1 MQLNERYK
9 GYKKYKAF
17 VLGLSVMCL
26 NAHATSTQ
34 LITPI
39 VGQNLQGVQQ
49 VELNLSGIAAYS
61 VQPKHIYVVDISQQV
76 MPMRIEQPMQAAKQV
91 TLPLQIYRWP
101 EQKVFNNPDSINQLQ
116 LQLKQGEHQAVVTW
130 PTQSTIALNQQGTD
144 QTWLLTTPDLTNYK
158 PNDIEAQALVLSW
171 AGQDFSSQVQVEGS
185 NNLVDWQFAGLGQV
199 LQTQDANGKPL
210 LQQQVKINQPYAF
223 WRIQFNQPIALQ
235 QASLTLRQN
244 PTALWQQ
251 QQFKF
256 RKVSNQSNTQTNQ
269 SNANQPQWQLSLP
282 VAVAIQKLQF
292 DIPPEQLWRVQ
303 VHAKLRQE
311 GREVW
316 QQVAQSELYA
326 ASKSSNSLSSPLSH
340 ANSSSNEI
348 TFDRPIG
355 SRDWRLSIDAPKSV
369 GEQSHLA
376 VQVFAPKTMLY
387 FLAQGVPPY
396 RLIVDQE
403 GLRSAPNLPENLSI
417 KGTATLGETVAHTV
431 PTSVRQY
438 GLWAGLLILMGILA
452 FAAWRLY
459 RSMQEMPQD

>member
-1 MQLNERYK
+1 MRFDQGLIV
-9 GYKKYKAF
+9 A
-17 VLGLSVMCL
+17 LGIMCMH
-26 NAHATSTQ
+26 AHATSTQ

-39 VGQNLQGVQQ
+39 IGKNLQGVQQ

-76 MPMRIEQPMQAAKQV
+76 MPMRINQPMQAAKLV
-91 TLPLQIYRWP
+91 TLPLKVYRWP
-101 EQKVFNNPDSINQLQ
+101 EKKVFSNADSISQLQ
-116 LQLKQGEHQAVVTW
+116 LQLKQGEQQAVVTW
-130 PTQSTIALNQQGTD
+130 PKQSAIALTQHGTD
-144 QTWLLTTPDLTNYK
+144 QTWLLATPDLTSYK
-158 PNDIEAQALVLSW
+158 PSDIEAQALVLSW

-199 LQTQDANGKPL
+199 LQTQDVNGKPL
-210 LQQQVKINQPYAF
+210 LQQQVKINRHYAF

-244 PTALWQQ
+244 PITRWQQ

-256 RKVSNQSNTQTNQ
+256 QKVINQSNGQPAQTN
-269 SNANQPQWQLSLP
+269 AGQPQWRLSLP

-292 DIPPEQLWRVQ
+292 DIPQEQVWRVNLQ
-303 VHAKLRQE
+303 AKLRQE

-316 QQVAQSELYA
+316 QEVAQSELYA
-326 ASKSSNSLSSPLSH
+326 PVKQTNLASAAATSLSFTS
-340 ANSSSNEI
+340 NNNEI
-348 TFDRPIG
+348 TFNQPIS
-355 SRDWRLSIDAPKSV
+355 SREWRLSIDAPQSV
-369 GEQSHLA
+369 REQAYLP
-376 VQVFAPKTMLY
+376 VRVFAPKTILY

-403 GLRSAPNLPENLSI
+403 GLRSAPNLPENLTV
-417 KGTATLGETVAHTV
+417 KGTATLGDTVAHTI
-431 PTSVRQY
+431 PTSARQY

-459 RSMQEMPQD
+459 RSMQDQPQD

>member
-1 MQLNERYK
+1 MRCCKRYQ
-9 GYKKYKAF
+9 GLM
-17 VLGLSVMCL
+17 LGLSVICMH
-26 NAHATSTQ
+26 AHATSTQ

-116 LQLKQGEHQAVVTW
+116 LQLKQGEQQAVVTW
-130 PTQSTIALNQQGTD
+130 PKQSTIALNQQGTD

-210 LQQQVKINQPYAF
+210 LQQQIKINQHYAF

-235 QASLTLRQN
+235 QASLTLRQT
-244 PTALWQQ
+244 PTTLWQQ

-256 RKVSNQSNTQTNQ
+256 QKVINQSADQ
-269 SNANQPQWQLSLP
+269 SSQKSVGQPQWQLNLP

-292 DIPPEQLWRVQ
+292 NIPPEQVWRVNVQ
-303 VHAKLRQE
+303 TKLRQE

-316 QQVAQSELYA
+316 QEVAQSELYA
-326 ASKSSNSLSSPLSH
+326 PTKQPDSLSSTGFTSPSFT
-340 ANSSSNEI
+340 SSSNEI
-348 TFDRPIG
+348 TFNQPI
-355 SRDWRLSIDAPKSV
+355 SSHEWRLSIDAPKSV

-376 VQVFAPKTMLY
+376 VQVFAPKTILY

-396 RLIVDQE
+396 RLIVDRE
-403 GLRSAPNLPENLSI
+403 GLRSAPNLPENLSV
-417 KGTATLGETVAHTV
+417 KGAATLGETVVHTV
-431 PTSVRQY
+431 PTSPRQY

>member
-1 MQLNERYK
+1 MRCCKRYQ
-9 GYKKYKAF
+9 GL

-26 NAHATSTQ
+26 NVHATSTQ

-76 MPMRIEQPMQAAKQV
+76 MPMRINQPMQAAKQV
-91 TLPLQIYRWP
+91 TLPLQVYRWP
-101 EQKVFNNPDSINQLQ
+101 EKKVFNNADSISQLQ
-116 LQLKQGEHQAVVTW
+116 LQLKQGEQQAVVTW
-130 PTQSTIALNQQGTD
+130 PKQSAIALTQQGAD
-144 QTWLLTTPDLTNYK
+144 QTWLLATPDLTSYK
-158 PNDIEAQALVLSW
+158 PSDIEAQALLLSW
-171 AGQDFSSQVQVEGS
+171 AGQDFSSQVEVEGS
-185 NNLVDWQFAGLGQV
+185 NNLVDWNFAGLGQV

-210 LQQQVKINQPYAF
+210 LQQQVKINQHYAF

-244 PTALWQQ
+244 PITLWQQ

-256 RKVSNQSNTQTNQ
+256 QKVMSQSAGQ
-269 SNANQPQWQLSLP
+269 SSQKNSNQPQWQLSLP

-292 DIPPEQLWRVQ
+292 NIPPEQVWRVNVQ
-303 VHAKLRQE
+303 AKLPQE

-316 QQVAQSELYA
+316 QEVAQSELYA
-326 ASKSSNSLSSPLSH
+326 PTKQPNLLSSTGFTS
-340 ANSSSNEI
+340 ANFTSSTNEI
-348 TFDRPIG
+348 TFDQPI
-355 SRDWRLSIDAPKSV
+355 SSHEWRLSIDAPQSV
-369 GEQSHLA
+369 WEQAHLP
-376 VQVFAPKTMLY
+376 VRVFAPKTILY

-403 GLRSAPNLPENLSI
+403 GLRSAPNLPENLSV

-431 PTSVRQY
+431 PTSPRQY

-459 RSMQEMPQD
+459 RSMQDMPQD